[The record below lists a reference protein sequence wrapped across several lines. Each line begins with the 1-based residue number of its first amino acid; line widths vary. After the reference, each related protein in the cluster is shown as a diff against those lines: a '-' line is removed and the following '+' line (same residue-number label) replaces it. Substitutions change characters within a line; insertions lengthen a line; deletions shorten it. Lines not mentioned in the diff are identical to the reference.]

1 MARGELPFSRWWLV
15 VIASLLMGAAGT
27 YQFLWSSIRGP
38 LGVRVGASEPALG
51 TVFTLFVVTLTLSQ
65 FPAGW
70 IRDRWGPRW
79 PLVVGGLLMAA
90 GFGGT
95 TVVNTPLGLAAAYTL
110 GGIGAGSAYTVA
122 VNTPVKWFT
131 ERQGVATGAV
141 VMSFGGFSFL
151 LIPAVRSQIRTALPT
166 TLVALGALTG
176 VIALGAAVLLRDPD
190 APAEPAAGEGTSEPA
205 EDHGPGSNYTWRQ
218 TVRTWQFWLLYAVFI
233 VVNGIGVMVIGKAV
247 AYAGALELS
256 AVVATGSASLI
267 AIADAAGVF
276 VGSAA
281 SDRFGRERTAG
292 TALVL
297 TGIGLAGAVGVGSVG
312 RGLLFVALI
321 GVAAFFRSPAF
332 AIFPVLVGEY
342 YGERYSSTNYAALYT
357 SKIWGAVLGGS
368 VASGAVVVIGWS
380 PAFLLAAV
388 IAFAG
393 GVTMFGLRR
402 P

>member
-15 VIASLLMGAAGT
+15 VVASLLMGAAGT

-38 LGVRVGASEPALG
+38 LGFRVGASEPALG

-95 TVVNTPLGLAAAYTL
+95 TVVTTPLGLAAAYTL

-151 LIPAVRSQIRTALPT
+151 LIPAVRSQIGTALPT
-166 TLVALGALTG
+166 TLLALGALTG
-176 VIALGAAVLLRDPD
+176 VIALGAAILLRDPD
-190 APAEPAAGEGTSEPA
+190 APAKPAAGEGTSQPA
-205 EDHGPGSNYTWRQ
+205 ADHGTGSHYTWRQ

-393 GVTMFGLRR
+393 GVAMFGLRR